1 MVLVAQ
7 PLLMSYNI
15 FMNKIIKNNLI
26 FPFLIIVLCANSI
39 IFSFASSKPSIG
51 LALGGGAARGF
62 AHIGVLKVLER
73 EGIKIDYMA
82 GTSIGSLVG
91 AFYALGFEVKEIE
104 KYLVEENFSKYI
116 SFKNITF
123 ELEEYRNKKVL
134 GISINLPKIITN
146 PGWPRGLISTVA
158 IRDKFDQISDWAHF
172 EYGLKIP
179 FKTVATDLITGEKI
193 VMDTG
198 KVSNA
203 VAASIS
209 IPGIFFPFEYEDMIL
224 VDGGLKD
231 PVPVD
236 VVKQMDA
243 DIIIAVSLQDITEE
257 KKSPDNIVSI
267 AERSIDIMINDLTD
281 ISLVGADLIIKPE
294 YQGEVSFLM
303 GKKERIAIIR
313 QGELEAEKYIDIL
326 KDIIKNYN

>member
-1 MVLVAQ
+1 MNR
-7 PLLMSYNI
+7 NI
-15 FMNKIIKNNLI
+15 RNRLFII
-26 FPFLIIVLCANSI
+26 FSLIIVFC
-39 IFSFASSKPSIG
+39 ASSIVFSSAQYEPKIG
-51 LALGGGAARGF
+51 LALGGGSARGF

-73 EGIKIDYMA
+73 EGIKIDYLA

-91 AFYALGFEVKEIE
+91 ALYALGFEAKDIE
-104 KYLVEENFSKYI
+104 KYLLEENFTKYI
-116 SFKNITF
+116 SFKNVTF
-123 ELEEYRNKKVL
+123 ELEEYQNKKIL
-134 GISINLPKIITN
+134 GLSINLPKMITN

-158 IRDKFDQISDWAHF
+158 VRDKLDQVSNWAHF
-172 EYGLKIP
+172 EYDLKIP

-193 VMDTG
+193 IMDSG

-209 IPGIFFPFEYEDMIL
+209 IPGIFFPFEHGEMIL

-236 VVKQMDA
+236 VVRQMGA
-243 DIIIAVSLQDITEE
+243 DIVIAVSLQNIIGE
-257 KKSPDNIVSI
+257 KKGPDNIISI

-281 ISLVGADLIIKPE
+281 ISLIGANLILKPK

-303 GKKERIAIIR
+303 GKKERRAIIK
-313 QGELEAEKYIDIL
+313 QGEIEAEKHIGIL
-326 KDIIKNYN
+326 KELIENF

>member
-1 MVLVAQ
+1 
-7 PLLMSYNI
+7 
-15 FMNKIIKNNLI
+15 MNKSIKINSIIL
-26 FPFLIIVLCANSI
+26 FLIIIFCSASI
-39 IFSFASSKPSIG
+39 IFSSAKNEPKIG

-104 KYLVEENFSKYI
+104 KYMVEENFTKYV

-123 ELEEYRNKKVL
+123 ELEEYQNKKIL

-158 IRDKFDQISDWAHF
+158 IRDKIDQITDWAHF
-172 EYGLKIP
+172 EYDLSIP
-179 FKTVATDLITGEKI
+179 FKTVATDLVTGEKI
-193 VMDTG
+193 VMESG

-236 VVKQMDA
+236 VVRQMGA
-243 DIIIAVSLQDITEE
+243 DIIIAVSLQEIESE
-257 KKSPDNIVSI
+257 KKDPSNIISI
-267 AERSIDIMINDLTD
+267 AERSIDIMIDDLTD
-281 ISLVGADLIIKPE
+281 ISLIGADLILKPK

-303 GKKERIAIIR
+303 GKKERRAIIK
-313 QGELEAEKYIDIL
+313 QGEIEAEKNIDIL
-326 KDIIKNYN
+326 KDIIRNF

>member
-1 MVLVAQ
+1 
-7 PLLMSYNI
+7 
-15 FMNKIIKNNLI
+15 MNKSIKINSIIL
-26 FPFLIIVLCANSI
+26 FLIIIFCSASI
-39 IFSFASSKPSIG
+39 IFSSAKSEPKIG

-104 KYLVEENFSKYI
+104 KYMVEENFTKYV

-123 ELEEYRNKKVL
+123 ELEEYQNKKIL

-158 IRDKFDQISDWAHF
+158 IRDKIDQITDWAHF
-172 EYGLKIP
+172 EYDLSIP
-179 FKTVATDLITGEKI
+179 FKTVATDLVTGEKI
-193 VMDTG
+193 VMESG

-236 VVKQMDA
+236 VVRQMGA
-243 DIIIAVSLQDITEE
+243 DIIIAVSLQEIESE
-257 KKSPDNIVSI
+257 KKDPSNIISI
-267 AERSIDIMINDLTD
+267 AERSIDIMIDDLTD
-281 ISLVGADLIIKPE
+281 ISLIGADLILKPK

-303 GKKERIAIIR
+303 GKKERRAIIK
-313 QGELEAEKYIDIL
+313 QGEIEAEKNIDIL
-326 KDIIKNYN
+326 KDIIRNF